1 MKKYIPLLNGTSFLG
16 MATHEGQWGPTFED
30 YVLASDVEAEIR
42 KAMYDGFR
50 NGYEASSMVHSGH
63 PPQEFKPLEKL
74 EHCRRD
80 YPLNGHEWMLVEQID
95 ALVDRV
101 NALWEMRKG

>member
-16 MATHEGQWGPTFED
+16 MATHEGQRGPTFED

-63 PPQEFKPLEKL
+63 PPQEFKPLEKVFAN
-74 EHCRRD
+74 ENA
-80 YPLNGHEWMLVEQID
+80 PIAVIGAIN